1 MNRTILSAALFLSLS
16 TLTGCQFATGS
27 GHITSENR
35 DVPAFR
41 KVDVAS
47 GITLHATTG
56 SRSLKLTADDNLIGL
71 VQTFV
76 TGDTLHI
83 QLKPTTVAPVL
94 STLNAD
100 VSNDL
105 FEGIDA
111 SGGCLVDVTA
121 TSTDDFPITASG
133 GSDVTITGLATNTV
147 TMDASGGS
155 TITLSGTAVSASAV
169 SSGGSDLKLRGLPM
183 QRLAV
188 DASGGATVV
197 ARVSS
202 SLTGSA
208 SGGST
213 VSIIGTPSS
222 RLDVSGGSQL
232 NLNVE

>member
-1 MNRTILSAALFLSLS
+1 MNHALLKSALILSLS
-16 TLTGCQFATGS
+16 TLSACQLATGS
-27 GHITSENR
+27 GNVVSENR
-35 DVPAFR
+35 EVSSFR
-41 KVDVAS
+41 KVDVAD

-56 SRSLKLTADDNLIGL
+56 SRALKLTADDNLMPLI
-71 VQTFV
+71 QTFV

-94 STLNAD
+94 STLTAD

-105 FEGIDA
+105 FEGLDA
-111 SGGCLVDVTA
+111 SGGCLVDVAA

-155 TITLSGTAVSASAV
+155 TITLSGTAVSGTAS
-169 SSGGSDLKLRGLPM
+169 SSGGSGLKLRGLPM